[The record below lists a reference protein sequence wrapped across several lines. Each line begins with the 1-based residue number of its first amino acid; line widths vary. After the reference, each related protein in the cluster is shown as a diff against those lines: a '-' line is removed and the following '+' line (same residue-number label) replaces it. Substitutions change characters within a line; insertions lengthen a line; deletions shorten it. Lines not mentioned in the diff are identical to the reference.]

1 MGYVTC
7 SGPAAAAVAESI
19 MRHLVRAARRD
30 EKIKNK
36 NQRIFA
42 IT

>member
-7 SGPAAAAVAESI
+7 SGPAAAVAAESI

-30 EKIKNK
+30 KKIMNK